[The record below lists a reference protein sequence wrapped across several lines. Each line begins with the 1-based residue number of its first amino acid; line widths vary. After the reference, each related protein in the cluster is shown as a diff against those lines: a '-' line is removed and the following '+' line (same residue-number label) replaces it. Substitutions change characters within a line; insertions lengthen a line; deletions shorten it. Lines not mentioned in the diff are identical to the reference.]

1 MQPKSAAWRCCDNG
15 AERRKLPSVARGDS
29 ARSTS
34 EMPPP
39 LLMLATVD
47 ESGKVTRAAR
57 PASSA
62 EPALQVAIA
71 PRSADTTTT
80 TSARARRAAGA
91 LSRHAARRRQAIGTS
106 RRRKVHH
113 ARKPDSLAERDCCCR
128 RQRHERCRLG
138 RGHRRQSR
146 FVFLRACDLYR
157 LPFCA
162 RVYVEQLLCTCV
174 YVDHF
179 AAHNVALCSNSRN
192 GFIRSWRR

>member
-1 MQPKSAAWRCCDNG
+1 MQPKRAAWRRCDNG
-15 AERRKLPSVARGDS
+15 AERRKLPSVARGGS
-29 ARSTS
+29 ASST
-34 EMPPP
+34 PP

-47 ESGKVTRAAR
+47 ESAKVTRAAR

-91 LSRHAARRRQAIGTS
+91 LSRHAARRVRMRQAIGTS

-128 RQRHERCRLG
+128 RQRHDGCRLG

-146 FVFLRACDLYR
+146 FVFCVRCDLYR

-162 RVYVEQLLCTCV
+162 RVCV
-174 YVDHF
+174 
-179 AAHNVALCSNSRN
+179 C
-192 GFIRSWRR
+192 